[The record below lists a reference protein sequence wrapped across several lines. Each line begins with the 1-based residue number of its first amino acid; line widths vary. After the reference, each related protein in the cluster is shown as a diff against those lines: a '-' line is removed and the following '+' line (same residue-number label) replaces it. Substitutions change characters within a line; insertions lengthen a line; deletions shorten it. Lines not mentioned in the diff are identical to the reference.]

1 MTRIILQLCSR
12 EGVHANRP
20 KGKYKRNYPA
30 IYHFD
35 VLPLFEVISTGNSF
49 IAENALTAFQSIPP
63 YPLIAWL
70 IR

>member
-1 MTRIILQLCSR
+1 MQIGRKESIIQ
-12 EGVHANRP
+12 
-20 KGKYKRNYPA
+20 RNYPA

-49 IAENALTAFQSIPP
+49 IAENALTAFQSIPSHS
-63 YPLIAWL
+63 LIAWL